1 MSAKILE
8 GRIALVTGASRG
20 IGAAVARALAAAGAQ
35 TILVARSQ
43 GGLEEV
49 DDQIRA
55 AGGKATLLPLDLLEF
70 DKIDQTAF
78 AIAER
83 FGRLDILCG
92 IAGTLGGGL
101 YPVGHIPVHL
111 MDQLFGLN
119 VTANWRLIRAFDP
132 LLKVSDAGRAI
143 FATCGVASG
152 IQPYWG
158 PYAASKAA
166 LEALV
171 RSYAGE
177 TQKTAIKANL
187 VDPGA
192 VATKLRA
199 LAFPGEDQKMLPQP
213 DSVAP
218 LFVDLASPDC
228 RRHGQVLRAI

>member
-1 MSAKILE
+1 LAAQRLA

-20 IGAAVARALAAAGAQ
+20 IGAAVAKALAAEGAQ
-35 TILVARSQ
+35 PILVARSQ

-49 DDQIRA
+49 DDAIRA
-55 AGGKATLLPLDLLEF
+55 AGGKATLVPLDLLEF
-70 DKIDQTAF
+70 DKIDQVAL

-83 FGRLDILCG
+83 FGKLDILCG

-101 YPVGHIPVHL
+101 YPVGHIPVDL

-119 VTANWRLIRAFDP
+119 VIANWRLLRALDP
-132 LLKVSDAGRAI
+132 LLKQSDAGRAI
-143 FATCGVASG
+143 FATCSVSTG

-177 TQKTAIKANL
+177 TQKTNIRANM

-192 VATKLRA
+192 VATKLRG
-199 LAFPGEDQKMLPQP
+199 LAFPGEDQKTLPQP

-218 LFVDLASPDC
+218 LFVDLALPEC
-228 RRHGQVLRAI
+228 KRHGQVLRAV